1 MENHDN
7 IRPGE
12 VQSPPE
18 NYLVWAILCT
28 FLCCLPLGIFSI
40 IKSTEVNKKWQQG
53 DYAGAQQS
61 SADAKKYATWGA
73 IAGVVVNVIVI
84 ILYFTI
90 FAAAMASNASG
101 YSGY

>member
-7 IRPGE
+7 IRPGD

-28 FLCCLPLGIFSI
+28 LLCCLPLGIISI
-40 IKSTEVNKKWQQG
+40 IKSTEVNKKWAQG
-53 DYAGAQQS
+53 DYEGAHKA
-61 SADAKKYATWGA
+61 SADAKKFATWGA
-73 IAGVVVNVIVI
+73 IVGLVFAVLYIIFIVVLGVGG
-84 ILYFTI
+84 
-90 FAAAMASNASG
+90 AAMDG

>member
-7 IRPGE
+7 IRPGD

-28 FLCCLPLGIFSI
+28 VLCCLPLGIISI
-40 IKSTEVNKKWQQG
+40 IKSTEVNKKWAQG
-53 DYAGAQQS
+53 DFAGAQQS

-73 IAGVVVNVIVI
+73 IAGLVVAVIYG
-84 ILYFTI
+84 ILMVVGVVG
-90 FAAAMASNASG
+90 AAGADA

>member
-7 IRPGE
+7 IKPGD
-12 VQSPPE
+12 VSTPPE

-28 FLCCLPLGIFSI
+28 VLCCLPLGIVSI
-40 IKSTEVNKKWQQG
+40 IKSQEVNKLWGQG
-53 DYAGAQQS
+53 DYAGAQKA

-73 IAGVVVNVIVI
+73 IAGGIVVVLYI
-84 ILYFTI
+84 ILMLVGVVG
-90 FAAAMASNASG
+90 AAGADA